1 MRRSLSGQGEK
12 VKSYEYRHWWGGLRQ
27 SQARGIG
34 AGLLAPLLTLPLQI
48 SFSEKP
54 CWLVHSLKNVS
65 IQFRGCR
72 ARGAGSI
79 VLGIWEDDQA
89 DMNDGTSFP
98 RKEKHTGRAQVPTQA
113 QECVVG
119 VQYPVR
125 CLGKRCST

>member
-1 MRRSLSGQGEK
+1 MGRAQTEPGSGN
-12 VKSYEYRHWWGGLRQ
+12 RCR
-27 SQARGIG
+27 A
-34 AGLLAPLLTLPLQI
+34 APLLTLPLQI

-72 ARGAGSI
+72 ARGVGSI